1 MLLTTEKGVK
11 TQAGKGNLKND
22 PGRSSMLNKIPR
34 HLFAVLMLGM
44 VSQIGQVLLLRELLM
59 VFHGNELSIGIILSA
74 WLLWVGVGSRLGAHL
89 LERVDRPVFLLAF
102 SALGVLFAFPATI
115 LCIRSLRSFF
125 HVLPGAYLS
134 LWEMAVSSF
143 LLMAPVCFLLGTQF
157 VFLSRLWR
165 MEDKGEDTSGAGKT
179 YVGEAAGSMMGGIF
193 FTFIL
198 VHFLNSFQSA
208 ALVALTMLFT
218 ILMISHRGQLKKRKI
233 TALASLTLV
242 TLGAGGFFFL
252 ERLDG
257 WAHELLWR
265 HFSPHH
271 ELVGIY
277 PSKHGNIAVLQR
289 EDQFSFFQS
298 GHLIFS
304 TAGPETTIPGLEE
317 QEAVTF
323 AHFSMV
329 QHKYPEQVLL
339 IGGGLRGM
347 LGEIAKHPVL
357 RVDYLE
363 LDEVLTEAARPFV
376 TPRTFEALEDPR
388 ISLIHTDARLFVK
401 ETKNKYDMI
410 IVDAP
415 DPATAVLNR
424 HYTLEFFREAR
435 SRLNPG
441 GVLVLGATS
450 TPDLRGTAVANRNAT
465 LYHTLSSVFAHVY
478 AAGERF
484 LFYFAS
490 DDPHQISL
498 DVATLRARYRERQ
511 IEAEGFS
518 ELHYHVL
525 LQDQQLRRV
534 NWILTNHGR
543 TSDAHL
549 KGPGAPPISPG
560 PLKAQREWAQALP
573 PVDSRYFIN
582 SDFKP
587 IGYFYTL
594 MFWDQL
600 TRDRQRDTL
609 KGLLHIQPWWLVPLM
624 LIPLTL
630 VLVLGHPSIRPGQRT
645 GVSFAVLFTVFTT
658 GLSTMTMQVAL
669 LFSFQSI
676 YGFIYEM
683 VGLIVALFMFGLAL
697 GAFFTQRHVADK
709 TNLRTLAL
717 VQLLMALL
725 ACLMAFILP
734 WAGAIPSAAVVL
746 TLFSTLTFAAGLIN
760 GMDFP
765 LATACSMAQTGKAE
779 QSAGKIYGMELMGA
793 CVGAAAASAV
803 VAPVLGIAACFYLA
817 AAANGTAFLT
827 LLISR
832 SSHV

>member
-1 MLLTTEKGVK
+1 
-11 TQAGKGNLKND
+11 
-22 PGRSSMLNKIPR
+22 MLNKIPR
-34 HLFAVLMLGM
+34 HLLAVLMLGM
-44 VSQIGQVLLLRELLM
+44 VSQVGQVLLLRELLM

-74 WLLWVGVGSRLGAHL
+74 WLVWVGVGSRLGAFL
-89 LERVDRPVFLLAF
+89 IEGRDRPLLSLTF
-102 SALGVLFAFPATI
+102 SALGVLLAFPAT
-115 LCIRSLRSFF
+115 LVCIRSLRSFF

-134 LWEMAVSSF
+134 LWEMALASF
-143 LLMAPVCFLLGTQF
+143 LLLAPVCLLLGTQF

-165 MEDKGEDTSGAGKT
+165 MEDQAEDTSGAGKT
-179 YVGEAAGSMMGGIF
+179 YVGEAVGSMMGGIL

-198 VHFLNSFQSA
+198 VHLFNSFQSA
-208 ALVALTMLFT
+208 TLAALLMLST
-218 ILMISHRGQLKKRKI
+218 ILMISHREHLKKPRV
-233 TALASLTLV
+233 TLLASLILV
-242 TLGAGGFFFL
+242 AFGTFGFFLL
-252 ERLDG
+252 ERLDT
-257 WAHELLWR
+257 WAHEILWR
-265 HFSPHH
+265 HFTPHH
-271 ELVGIY
+271 ELVGTY
-277 PSKHGNIAVLQR
+277 SSKHGNIAVLQR

-304 TAGPETTIPGLEE
+304 TAGPQTTIPGFEE

-329 QHKYPEQVLL
+329 QHGSPEKVLL

-347 LGEIAKHPVL
+347 LGEIVKHPVL
-357 RVDYLE
+357 RVDYIE

-376 TPRTFEALEDPR
+376 SPRTLEALEDPR
-388 ISLIHTDARLFVK
+388 INLIHTDARLFVR
-401 ETKNKYDMI
+401 ETRDTYDMI

-424 HYTLEFFREAR
+424 YYTLEFFREAR
-435 SRLNPG
+435 NRLNPG

-484 LFYFAS
+484 LFFFAS
-490 DDPHQISL
+490 DDPHQLSL
-498 DVATLRARYRERQ
+498 DVSTLRERYRERQ

-518 ELHYHVL
+518 ELHFHVL
-525 LQDQQLRRV
+525 LQEEQLRRV

-543 TSDAHL
+543 TPHAHL

-560 PLKAQREWAQALP
+560 PLQAQREWAKTLP

-582 SDFKP
+582 SDFRP

-600 TRDRQRDTL
+600 TRDRQRDIL
-609 KGLLHIQPWWLVPLM
+609 KGLLHIQSWWLVPLM

-630 VLVLGHPSIRPGQRT
+630 VLALGHPSLSPGKRT

-676 YGFIYEM
+676 YGFIYET

-697 GAFFTQRHVADK
+697 GAFFTQRYVADK
-709 TNLRTLAL
+709 TNLNTLAL

-734 WAGAIPSAAVVL
+734 WAGAIPSSATVL